1 MTATTS
7 PSPPDEFTLKVNG
20 IEMTMATATPVAHD
34 ILELAEKHNA
44 MPGKPE
50 DYRLQGDKREY
61 GWDERVDLREDS
73 HFLTIPKG
81 ATPVA

>member
-1 MTATTS
+1 MTTDPNAS
-7 PSPPDEFTLKVNG
+7 KEFTLKVNG
-20 IEMTMATATPVAHD
+20 IEMTMTTATPVAHD
-34 ILELAEKHNA
+34 ILELAEKHGA

-50 DYRLQGDKREY
+50 DYRLQGDKGEY
-61 GWDERVDLREDS
+61 GWDQEVNLHEDS